1 MARIMQTGGDKMKH
15 KIIAIMLLLV
25 FSSMV
30 LVACSNNEVES
41 FSKDDYLEEI
51 ANYSITGNIGEIS
64 SASEAKKAAEEFF
77 DEEYDSST
85 VKMKPYTV
93 YRDEENDLW
102 LIIASSL
109 GVKEAGA
116 HLIVKSNGD
125 LVARWAYKA

>member
-1 MARIMQTGGDKMKH
+1 
-15 KIIAIMLLLV
+15 
-25 FSSMV
+25 
-30 LVACSNNEVES
+30 
-41 FSKDDYLEEI
+41 
-51 ANYSITGNIGEIS
+51 
-64 SASEAKKAAEEFF
+64 
-77 DEEYDSST
+77 
-85 VKMKPYTV
+85 MKPYTV